1 MKAIFTV
8 VTRSYLHFA
17 ITLLNSVRSNSPT
30 VAIFCLVVDADPT
43 PVPELAAVSDI
54 LYLSDLPIAD
64 VREFCFRYD
73 VVELCTATKPFVFSY
88 LFDAGFDSV
97 AYLDPDIY
105 VYSPLDEVDALIES
119 GISIVLTPHLVSPT
133 TDDKLP
139 GELEIRRTGA
149 YNLGF
154 CAVSA
159 TRSGRHFV
167 LWWMAKLAK
176 NCLVDLDRGVFV
188 DQSWIDLVPGLF
200 EGVAILRDPGY
211 NVAYWNLAQRPLALN
226 ELGIATVKG
235 HALRFFHFSGIDPLD
250 NGVFSKYQNRFTGD
264 GEGDVAKIFSAYR
277 SQLIENGALR
287 FKKLPYKYDL
297 FSNGEK
303 IPSALRRAFVS
314 LPALREEFGAD
325 PFARA
330 NLLRTFVNERSI
342 DGLAPSLTMMAIWH
356 NVRDLPIRFPLN
368 SCGNIVEFYGWMAV
382 EGHKFVAHDL
392 VDWHNDVLAKWQQ
405 TRIRQIGG
413 TQNRAPD
420 LSVRADL
427 LAEQLFLR
435 FLSRTPEHEARQAY
449 SALCMTLRGY
459 FKAWTIIAFSSES
472 RSKSNLMRRLYGG
485 ARDAIQVCRHITLV
499 P

>member
-30 VAIFCLVVDADPT
+30 VTIFCLVVDSDPT
-43 PVPELAAVSDI
+43 PVPELEAVSDI
-54 LYLSDLPIAD
+54 LHLSDLPIPD
-64 VREFCFRYD
+64 VREFCFGYD

-105 VYSPLDEVDALIES
+105 VYSPLNEVDALIES
-119 GISIVLTPHLVSPT
+119 GISIVLTPHLVTPT

-154 CAVSA
+154 CAISA
-159 TRSGRHFV
+159 TRSGRQFV

-200 EGVAILRDPGY
+200 EGVAILRHPGY

-226 ELGIATVKG
+226 GHGMATVAG
-235 HALRFFHFSGIDPLD
+235 HPLRFFHFSGIDPLD
-250 NGVFSKYQNRFTGD
+250 NNIFSKYQDRFTGN
-264 GEGDVAKIFSAYR
+264 GEGDVTKIFSAYR
-277 SQLIENGALR
+277 SQLIENGAR
-287 FKKLPYKYDL
+287 EFKRLPYKYDF
-297 FSNGEK
+297 FSNGNK

-314 LPALREEFGAD
+314 LPKFREEFGAD
-325 PFARA
+325 PFARSD
-330 NLLRTFVNERSI
+330 LLRTFVKEHSI
-342 DGLAPSLTMMAIWH
+342 SGLAPSFTMMAIWH
-356 NVRDLPIRFPLN
+356 NVQDLPIRFPLN
-368 SCGNIVEFYGWMAV
+368 SCENIVDFYLWVAI
-382 EGHKFVAHDL
+382 EGPKFVAQDL
-392 VDWHNDVLAKWQQ
+392 IDWHNDVLSTWRQ
-405 TRIRQIGG
+405 TRIASIR
-413 TQNRAPD
+413 TQNHSPD
-420 LSVRADL
+420 SSARADL
-427 LAEQLFLR
+427 LTEQLFLR
-435 FLSRTPEHEARQAY
+435 LLRRPPEQEARQAY

-459 FKAWTIIAFSSES
+459 FKAWAIIAFSSES
-472 RSKSNLMRRLYGG
+472 RSKPELMRRLCGG
-485 ARDAIQVCRHITLV
+485 ARDAMQVCRRITLV